1 MSISQE
7 RREHLKLASK
17 HITDT
22 DKKFTPLVES
32 IGTCLFIPIGTP
44 FEVLI
49 KSIIGQQLSTKS
61 ASRLEEKFTLLFPKK
76 SYKNP
81 KDILK
86 LDNQGWSSVGI
97 SRAKMETMIRVS
109 QLYSDKIIRDDH
121 LKKMNDEEIIQILC
135 NIKGI
140 GPWTAEMVLIF
151 GLDRWNHFS
160 VGDLILRRG
169 IEKWIGIP
177 QNDIKQIVKYTNQF
191 SPYKTILSWYL
202 WKDFDGGA
210 GGWS

>member
-1 MSISQE
+1 MSLSQKRIE
-7 RREHLKLASK
+7 KLRIASK
-17 HITDT
+17 HITDIE
-22 DKKFTPLVES
+22 KKFKPLIKS
-32 IGTCLFIPIGTP
+32 IGECTFVTIGSP

-61 ASRLEEKFTLLFPKK
+61 ASRLEEKFIHLFPMN
-76 SYKNP
+76 SYKDP
-81 KDILK
+81 KDILN
-86 LDNQGWSSVGI
+86 LGSQEWSSVGI
-97 SRAKMETMIRVS
+97 SKAKKETILRVS
-109 QLYSDKIIRDDH
+109 ELYLNKNILDED
-121 LKKMNDEEIIQILC
+121 LKKINDEEVLQILC
-135 NIKGI
+135 NIKGV

-169 IEKWIGIP
+169 IEKWIGIS
-177 QNDIKQIVKYTNQF
+177 QNDKKQIIEYTNQF